1 MLSVPEDSNAL
12 CVLQIQ
18 QIARA
23 SYATLTLLYTNNINL
38 INVKFSL
45 FQY

>member
-1 MLSVPEDSNAL
+1 MLSVPEDSNVL
-12 CVLQIQ
+12 SVLQIQ

-23 SYATLTLLYTNNINL
+23 LYATLTPLYINNINL
-38 INVKFSL
+38 INVKFNL